1 MNNITYNNWLE
12 EEDERVSL
20 LTMIEINEYIS
31 ENIIKI
37 EDLLNKLNLSFSEI
51 ENLRNGDGKV
61 NLNILKG
68 IEEFY
73 DRKFFVALNSSLR
86 DLSLESFDNL
96 INLENDT
103 IPKSKKVIKKPTL
116 KNI

>member
-1 MNNITYNNWLE
+1 MNNISYNNWLN
-12 EEDERVSL
+12 DENDRIAL

-31 ENIIKI
+31 ENIIRI
-37 EDLLNKLNLSFSEI
+37 EDLLNKVNLSFSEI
-51 ENLRNGDGKV
+51 EKLRNGDGTV
-61 NLNILKG
+61 DLYVLKS

-73 DRKFFVALNSSLR
+73 GRKFFVALNSSLR

-96 INLENDT
+96 INLENNHS
-103 IPKSKKVIKKPTL
+103 PKSQNSIKKPTL